1 MPPIKKSAQVY
12 EQSLNALAAANMH
25 KYVDS
30 QNPVDVLQKLLNVP
44 RLDTIDEK
52 KQNQIIKDFF
62 TLVANLFQSI
72 TTRGLFTYEIFDYI
86 VKKIEHIVQKE
97 LKLSAEAQIKQG
109 KLLGA
114 LIADYVC
121 IFHKDYYFDSKAIE
135 HFKLEEGNKNTL
147 RGAISREVFKSLFHF
162 NQGINSTSGLD
173 SKNESRYGTPYME
186 NLLEDENII
195 QGGRPHLRVLPN
207 VACFLNLEKT
217 TKNNLEQK
225 VSEINVNKNIENPT
239 KSEPSLSVILLNNR
253 NIRCGTK
260 NSLELSAF
268 FNSISNLEFSK
279 AFPYFNVT
287 FILPNTS
294 KQDITNVFKT
304 ATLNQF
310 MFGSRT
316 EGVTG
321 NYNKFEGKI
330 VERNDRIGVTTN
342 LSVFATPQ
350 TAINMNEKVGHRDIY
365 NESDKKLRLT
375 SVHNKTSPFMTLKSF
390 EIDIAPTTGLMS
402 FKSGRISMVLH
413 DRTRMGDIAP
423 FIKPDLFGAFG
434 AEISVEYGWT
444 HQDAGKLNAQNSPIN
459 PIGDFLNSSVCLE
472 KYMITNSQF
481 SITASGEVEIN
492 LSIAMKGPIDLRQT
506 EVVEFTRISIQR
518 NAFDAA
524 QQRYLRAVGDLQ
536 EELGTNRTTPSYD
549 RTITASA
556 NGFNNSFTGR
566 YTEKYNKPKKGK
578 KKKTFTEEYKRA
590 QGAIKKLSLISKALL
605 SIEGVAFSGKSQ
617 SFQLN
622 KRTFTNK
629 PKLRNKRAYIVD
641 IRDIAGLGDR
651 LSEKGV
657 ITAAKTVQRADLDEK
672 IKALQTQ
679 INTLRAT
686 GGTDNLTKANQLN
699 IKLLTL
705 QSQAEGKVSEISRDT
720 IISLG
725 NAISNLSIQLQ
736 KIIDDNDNLKKQ
748 IQSYINN
755 LIGGLQITDL
765 FYDGSL
771 GNAYKSIPSLSSISF
786 EPKDYITFGSFLV
799 SLASSHMIT
808 LQKYDEIQFVFHN
821 VNEKAGLCSSFGA
834 PSQDLMV
841 TINQQQVTD
850 EEARSQGLSIASL
863 LLEKQRL
870 EIYLQD
876 LFEKNAKI
884 TVESLISQI
893 ITNFVVTK
901 DNPCYGLQD
910 FFERKDFK
918 SPVKPKKEK
927 KDAKISSN
935 ASMTLRLNEFYY
947 GNKKNAKVL
956 YDSEGVFVP
965 PTIQL
970 SFDALSD
977 VTNLDK
983 TILRISVYDRND
995 NPYQSISNC
1004 FNQGDDISHKGIKQ
1018 LLRTAKEL
1026 ENNKKRKDILK
1037 GKEKK
1042 TKSQNA
1048 ELATLNS
1055 TIDDQTKVSKMLYGK
1070 VIGKDGIFERVTIG
1084 DKELFRFKSGKGFL
1098 DIKKRTRSLMPTATF
1113 ASEHSALISASA
1125 ATVNEA
1131 KLNTVYITN
1140 QNRNNTAELNGNV
1153 IVDMPLRVLP
1163 SQVSIETFG
1172 CPWASFGQYI
1182 FVDFETGTT
1191 LDNSYAVTSIKHTLT
1206 PGNFKTS
1213 LSLSYGDVFGKYEGL
1228 ADGFNNLIAG
1238 KFDSLADESIE
1249 VEVLKDQTKNQKA
1262 VEETEAESYALKK
1275 AASRSNPSAGQP
1287 KTITPSRAS
1296 SEEKAVFRKVKKD
1309 EKKLKRSTKP
1319 TAPVRKLKT
1328 KKDIQVLDV
1337 TKDVYTLQKIF
1348 NVNSAESAIQFSDR
1362 YNICVHGSSK
1372 NHIFDIYK
1380 NPYLEIKKD
1389 IENLKKIID
1398 KFKNT
1403 TVFSNAQILAKIS
1416 YVIRLRFDS
1425 NYNRKYKEI
1434 LSGDILTPTQESSES
1449 LRELI
1454 KIFHNIKDFFTKQ
1467 HIFDFVYL
1475 NDDSLESDS
1484 QIASYSMNTNPKT
1497 LKEAISRHII
1507 KTKGNDISN
1516 VLLRLGVITSSLH
1529 KTIDFDS
1536 FYRILSIKEKIQPTP
1551 YKTMIPD
1558 VVKQTKDF
1566 YSIFG
1571 IVVHNKTLDHTY
1583 FYYVKIPNLGL
1594 IYELTL
1600 KAGTNLFSISE
1611 IKRQIPNAPFKFVQN
1626 LKETYLNSSNL
1637 PLKSYIQTQ
1646 SIKEEDILSEAFLIR
1661 DATGKNTNVF
1671 LDDGFVLPDN
1681 LETEKEFDYEFY
1693 INNVFNS
1700 NESKRFAK
1708 HSDNK
1713 KKFYNKKSIANT
1725 LNNFIQSDELALH
1738 LYELNLDKAKFI
1750 NNISKNISLDNDF
1763 FADPFE
1769 IEIEN
1774 FYFPGKSASF
1784 QNKKKRWDSGYD
1796 DSISSLSNEFSLSG
1810 TFYRGYNLTGSHKL
1824 VFLFK
1829 AKYYKDEADQTR
1841 WDDQAGKLNL
1851 FRCYY
1856 AIFIIIVKYFNI
1868 NSGDASLD
1876 DDEILPQLKKDG
1888 YVVVDEKINASRAL
1902 YIYNILLEKF
1912 KSKIDFG
1919 SSSED
1924 EDEAK
1929 LKKQTQLAVKIF
1941 KEVCFFTD
1949 DKKYSSAPFENV
1961 YSLTETPP
1969 SNL

>member
-97 LKLSAEAQIKQG
+97 LKLSPEAQKKQG

-135 HFKLEEGNKNTL
+135 HFKLEEGNKDTL

-162 NQGINSTSGLD
+162 NQGINSTSELD
-173 SKNESRYGTPYME
+173 SKNESRYGTPYAGD
-186 NLLEDENII
+186 LKDSDVIV
-195 QGGRPHLRVLPN
+195 GRPHLRVLPN

-590 QGAIKKLSLISKALL
+590 QGAINKLSLISKALL
-605 SIEGVAFSGKSQ
+605 SIEEVAFSGTSQ
-617 SFQLN
+617 SFQLDRKKFTNN
-622 KRTFTNK
+622 KR
-629 PKLRNKRAYIVD
+629 LRDKKAYIVD

-672 IKALQTQ
+672 IQALQQRADILRNAGKDADAFEVNAQ
-679 INTLRAT
+679 IQTL
-686 GGTDNLTKANQLN
+686 NQQALN
-699 IKLLTL
+699 
-705 QSQAEGKVSEISRDT
+705 SVSSISRDT

-736 KIIDDNDNLKKQ
+736 KIIDDNDKLKKQ

-771 GNAYKSIPSLSSISF
+771 GNAYESIPSLRSISF

-834 PSQDLMV
+834 PSQNLLQ
-841 TINQQQVTD
+841 TQNQQQVTD

-1037 GKEKK
+1037 GKKK
-1042 TKSQNA
+1042 RTKSQKA
-1048 ELATLNS
+1048 ELNTLNS
-1055 TIDDQTKVSKMLYGK
+1055 IIDDQTKVSKKLYGK

-1249 VEVLKDQTKNQKA
+1249 VEELKDQTKNQKA
-1262 VEETEAESYALKK
+1262 AEETEAESQALKNPVSK
-1275 AASRSNPSAGQP
+1275 NNPSAGQP

-1296 SEEKAVFRKVKKD
+1296 PKDKANFKKAKKV

-1319 TAPVRKLKT
+1319 TASVKKT
-1328 KKDIQVLDV
+1328 KTTKNIQVLDV
-1337 TKDVYTLQKIF
+1337 TKGVYTLQKIF
-1348 NVNSAESAIQFSDR
+1348 NVNSVESAIQFSDR
-1362 YNICVHGSSK
+1362 YNICVYGSSE

-1380 NPYLEIKKD
+1380 NPYLKIKKD

-1398 KFKNT
+1398 KFKST
-1403 TVFSNAQILAKIS
+1403 TGFESVQIRERIS
-1416 YVIRLRFDS
+1416 HAIHLSFDS
-1425 NYNRKYKEI
+1425 NYDRNYKEI
-1434 LSGDILTPTQESSES
+1434 ISKILTLTRESSER

-1475 NDDSLESDS
+1475 NDDSLESDR
-1484 QIASYSMNTNPKT
+1484 QIAAYSINTNPKT
-1497 LKEAISRHII
+1497 FEEAISRHII
-1507 KTKGNDISN
+1507 KTKGNNISN

-1536 FYRILSIKEKIQPTP
+1536 FYRILSVKEKIQPTP
-1551 YKTMIPD
+1551 YKTIIPD

-1571 IVVHNKTLDHTY
+1571 IVVHNKTLDHAY

-1600 KAGTNLFSISE
+1600 KAGTNEFSISE
-1611 IKRQIPNAPFKFVQN
+1611 IERLFPNAPFEFVQN
-1626 LKETYLNSSNL
+1626 LKKTYLNSSNL

-1646 SIKEEDILSEAFLIR
+1646 SIKDEDILSEAFLIS

-1681 LETEKEFDYEFY
+1681 LEPEKEFDYEFY

-1700 NESKRFAK
+1700 TESKLFAK
-1708 HSDNK
+1708 YSDDK
-1713 KKFYNKKSIANT
+1713 KKFYNKKSIAHT
-1725 LNNFIQSDELALH
+1725 LNDFIKSDELALH

-1750 NNISKNISLDNDF
+1750 NNISKNISLDNETYV
-1763 FADPFE
+1763 DPFE

-1774 FYFPGKSASF
+1774 FYFPGKNASF
-1784 QNKKKRWDSGYD
+1784 QNKKNRRDSDYD
-1796 DSISSLSNEFSLSG
+1796 DSISSLSNKFSLSD

-1829 AKYYKDEADQTR
+1829 AEYYKDKADQTR
-1841 WDDQAGKLNL
+1841 WDNQVGNFNF

-1856 AIFIIIVKYFNI
+1856 TIFIIIVEYFNI
-1868 NSGDASLD
+1868 NRGEASLD
-1876 DDEILPQLKKDG
+1876 DDEILPQLKKDE
-1888 YVVVDEKINASRAL
+1888 YVVLNEKINASHAL

-1912 KSKIDFG
+1912 KSRIDFG

-1924 EDEAK
+1924 EDENK

-1961 YSLTETPP
+1961 YSLIETPP
-1969 SNL
+1969 ENL